1 MRLLRVI
8 QALAIN
14 AVSIY
19 GVFGAHWP
27 VGTAIAL
34 YWCENVIRLILL
46 AALLGARR
54 SVPPTLGLAVIF
66 NAVHAVFLAVILG
79 SFIPRQAPAERLERS
94 SFLLGLAIIAG
105 LLVLELLVWVF
116 SKAALHD
123 AARTYFKRV
132 VVVHITIIVGMF
144 GIVGFDRPQV
154 LFGAFAAM
162 KVLADVFWG
171 SPKLH
176 ARPMINSPQS

>member
-1 MRLLRVI
+1 M
-8 QALAIN
+8 AIN

-34 YWCENVIRLILL
+34 YWCENVIRLLML

-54 SVPPTLGLAVIF
+54 SVPQTLGVALVF
-66 NAVHAVFLAVILG
+66 NVVHAVFLAVILG
-79 SFIPRQAPAERLERS
+79 ALIPRAAPAEALERS
-94 SFLLGLAIIAG
+94 SFTLGLAIIAG
-105 LLVLELLVWVF
+105 LLILELLVWIF

-132 VVVHITIIVGMF
+132 LVVHLTIVFGMF
-144 GIVGFDRPQV
+144 GIVMFDRPQV
-154 LFGAFAAM
+154 LFGVFAAM
-162 KVLADVFWG
+162 KVLADVLWRA
-171 SPKLH
+171 PKLH
-176 ARPMINSPQS
+176 ERDTHTLAS